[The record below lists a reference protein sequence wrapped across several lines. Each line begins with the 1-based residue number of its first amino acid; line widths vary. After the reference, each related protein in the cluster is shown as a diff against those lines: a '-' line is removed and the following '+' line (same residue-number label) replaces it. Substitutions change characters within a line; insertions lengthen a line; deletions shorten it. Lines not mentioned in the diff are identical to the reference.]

1 VGASYTIRSRFQDLT
16 GLSVLH
22 CHILDHEDQG
32 MMVPI
37 KLVNPNTIGSKGMD
51 PASLLVKADQPAP
64 ALMLPDA
71 HGSMVDLRQFK
82 GRNVILVF
90 FKGIRCGYCVQDLRA
105 IVRESRARSSD
116 KVEIVAVSD
125 RKVDDLPKALKL
137 LGVTEADK
145 FHLLIDEARK
155 SFKDFGCGSGVDAR
169 HGLFL
174 VDGKGTVRSRY
185 IGETPFGDSDEVFDR
200 LRLIAGLARDRART
214 VDNVLPKLST
224 APKVI
229 VESAPAAPA
238 IPIGGGSFDD

>member
-1 VGASYTIRSRFQDLT
+1 
-16 GLSVLH
+16 
-22 CHILDHEDQG
+22 
-32 MMVPI
+32 
-37 KLVNPNTIGSKGMD
+37 
-51 PASLLVKADQPAP
+51 
-64 ALMLPDA
+64 MLPDA

-155 SFKDFGCGSGVDAR
+155 SFRISAAEAGSTRATDYSWFDAR
-169 HGLFL
+169 GPF
-174 VDGKGTVRSRY
+174 DRGTSVKPRSA
-185 IGETPFGDSDEVFDR
+185 TAMKSFDR